1 MPAEEGLKNTL
12 SFHAFSW
19 RGDKKWA
26 NASRWTVYAPIVQIF
41 NFAFSIVEVTCGSVW
56 IVQLGSNLSV

>member
-1 MPAEEGLKNTL
+1 MPAEEGLKATL

-26 NASRWTVYAPIVQIF
+26 NASRWMVYAPRWMVYAPIVQVF
-41 NFAFSIVEVTCGSVW
+41 NFVFSIVEITCGSV
-56 IVQLGSNLSV
+56 